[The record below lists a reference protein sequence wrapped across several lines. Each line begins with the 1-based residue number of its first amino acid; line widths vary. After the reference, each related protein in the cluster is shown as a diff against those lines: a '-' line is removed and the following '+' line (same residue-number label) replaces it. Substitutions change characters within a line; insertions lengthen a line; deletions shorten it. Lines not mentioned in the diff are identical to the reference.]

1 LEINADADSGEV
13 PLAIINTLVDG
24 NIVVLA
30 LSIMV
35 LVLISALVSGSEVAY
50 FSLTPKDKQ
59 LLFDGDSKRNRLIL
73 KLLERPRRLL
83 SAILITNNFVN
94 VGIILLSYLLTTK
107 LFSTWDWNYL
117 LFNSINISSNLV
129 LLIINTVAITFLLVL
144 FGEVMPKIYANHNNI
159 KLASFMA
166 PFLSIAIKITYPL
179 GTVLVKSTQKIE
191 NILSNSSTGNI
202 SLDEIDKAID
212 IAVVDR
218 ASEEDIKILK
228 GIVKFGNI
236 TVKQIMKSRM
246 DIVAADVS
254 MNYTELVTFI
264 QENGYSRIPIYNED
278 IDHIEGVL
286 FIKDL
291 INHINDENFNW
302 QQILRQPLFVPENK
316 QIDDLMKE
324 FQEKR
329 THLAMVVDEYGGTSG
344 IVTLEDIVEEVV
356 GEIKDEFDEEREIKF
371 KILNENSY
379 LFEGKTLLNDV
390 CKMMDIDQASFD
402 NVKGEADSL
411 AGLLIEISGKIPKE
425 NEIFKYKKFDF
436 IVITI
441 DKNRISEIKINVL
454 PNREVED

>member
-166 PFLSIAIKITYPL
+166 PFLNIAIKITYPL

-191 NILSNSSTGNI
+191 NMLSNSSTGNI

-254 MNYTELVTFI
+254 MTYTELVTFI

-291 INHINDENFNW
+291 INHINDENFKW

-371 KILNENSY
+371 KMINDNSY

-390 CKMMDIDQASFD
+390 CKMMNIDQTSFD
-402 NVKGEADSL
+402 GVKGEADSL
-411 AGLLIEISGKIPKE
+411 AGLLIEISGNIPNV
-425 NEIFKYKKFDF
+425 NEIVKYKKFDF
-436 IVITI
+436 TVIGI
-441 DKNRISEIKINVL
+441 DKNRISEIKVNVL
-454 PNREVED
+454 PKRDVED

>member
-1 LEINADADSGEV
+1 MEINADADSGEV

-166 PFLSIAIKITYPL
+166 PFLNIAIKITYPL

-191 NILSNSSTGNI
+191 NMLSNSSTGNI

-254 MNYTELVTFI
+254 MTYTELVTFI

-291 INHINDENFNW
+291 INHINDENFKW

-371 KILNENSY
+371 KMINDNSY

-390 CKMMDIDQASFD
+390 CKMMNIDQTSFD
-402 NVKGEADSL
+402 GVKGEADSL
-411 AGLLIEISGKIPKE
+411 AGLLIEISGNIPNV
-425 NEIFKYKKFDF
+425 NEIVKYKKFDF
-436 IVITI
+436 TVIGI
-441 DKNRISEIKINVL
+441 DKNRISEIKVNVL
-454 PNREVED
+454 PKRDVED